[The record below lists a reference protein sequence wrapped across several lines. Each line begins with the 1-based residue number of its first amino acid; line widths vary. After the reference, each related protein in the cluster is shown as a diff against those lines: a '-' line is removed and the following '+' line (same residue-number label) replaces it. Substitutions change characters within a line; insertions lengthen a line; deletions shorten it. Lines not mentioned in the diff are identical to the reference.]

1 MILNNVRALEF
12 VRDHVGEELTPEFI
26 CGVHNT
32 KMKYLLRRAELNN
45 RQTRPSPP
53 GRTAGMKSTLHSAA
67 GSHST
72 NTHANGRNTTNSNP
86 QPGPQNQARS
96 AWRASPT
103 ISRMQFGYPN
113 FLQRPKTLQFQR
125 YDFNV

>member
-32 KMKYLLRRAELNN
+32 RPDQDEVSPERAELNN

-53 GRTAGMKSTLHSAA
+53 GRTAGMKSTLTARLGLTQPIRTPMGATPLIATLNPVHK
-67 GSHST
+67 T
-72 NTHANGRNTTNSNP
+72 RPGRP
-86 QPGPQNQARS
+86 GAPHQP
-96 AWRASPT
+96 
-103 ISRMQFGYPN
+103 
-113 FLQRPKTLQFQR
+113 
-125 YDFNV
+125 